1 MRTSIY
7 KKEVQAEPGC
17 ISGGVQPKKSRMK
30 KQLYDN
36 RFLLLM
42 LLPAV
47 VYVIIFNY
55 IPMGGIVI
63 AFKNY
68 NYTDGIFGSP
78 WNGFENFKYMIISH
92 KLWPLT
98 RNTLLYNLAFISIGT
113 ILQLILAVFLS
124 ELSGRVFKKFTQSA
138 MLLPYFISWVVVSSI
153 MLNIFGYEHGVLN
166 NLRASLNKEPV
177 DIYGNP
183 TTWPF
188 VMIALN
194 QWKNAG
200 YGSIIYLA
208 AITGIDQEIYE
219 AADIDGANIWQRIFK
234 ITLPCIKPTVIIMLL
249 LSLGQV
255 FRGDFGMFYQ
265 IVKNNQ
271 ILLGTSDI
279 IDTFV
284 YRSLISSPDIGMS
297 AAAGLYQSILCF
309 ITIMVADFAVKKID
323 PDYAL
328 F

>member
-1 MRTSIY
+1 MRHSPDSIRPKSFRKELY
-7 KKEVQAEPGC
+7 K
-17 ISGGVQPKKSRMK
+17 
-30 KQLYDN
+30 N
-36 RFLLLM
+36 RILLLM
-42 LLPAV
+42 LLPAII
-47 VYVIIFNY
+47 YVIIFCY

-68 NYTDGIFGSP
+68 NYTDGIFKSP
-78 WNGFENFKYMIISH
+78 WNGLQNFKFLLISN

-98 RNTLLYNLAFISIGT
+98 RNTLLYNLAFMSVGT
-113 ILQLILAVFLS
+113 CIQLALAVMFS
-124 ELSGRVFKKFTQSA
+124 ELKTKWYKKVAQSS
-138 MLLPYFISWVVVSSI
+138 MLLPFFISWVVVASI

-166 NLRASLNKEPV
+166 NVLTALHMQRV
-177 DIYGNP
+177 DIYANP
-183 TTWPF
+183 NTFPIVLIF
-188 VMIALN
+188 VN

-219 AADIDGANIWQRIFK
+219 AASIDGANIWQRIFK
-234 ITLPCIKPTVIIMLL
+234 ITLPCVKPTVVIMLL
-249 LSLGQV
+249 LMLGQV

-271 ILLGTSDI
+271 VLLGSSDI

-297 AAAGLYQSILCF
+297 AAAGLYQSVMCF
-309 ITIMVADFAVKKID
+309 ITIMIADFAVKKFE